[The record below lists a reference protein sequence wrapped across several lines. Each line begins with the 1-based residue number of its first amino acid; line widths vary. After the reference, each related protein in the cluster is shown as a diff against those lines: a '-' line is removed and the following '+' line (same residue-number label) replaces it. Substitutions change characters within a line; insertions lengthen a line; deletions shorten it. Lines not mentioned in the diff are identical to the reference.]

1 MESQEQDGYVNC
13 PSAHDGG
20 VLIRGKAK
28 AKAPNLARCHVV
40 PPRLV
45 SIVVI
50 QHREHRLASLPT
62 AQREEEVGT
71 LADLTLDANG
81 AAMRFDQPTRDG

>member
-1 MESQEQDGYVNC
+1 MATLTARALMMAGSHSRQ
-13 PSAHDGG
+13 
-20 VLIRGKAK
+20 

-71 LADLTLDANG
+71 FADLSLDAHG
-81 AAMRFDQPTRDG
+81 AAMHFDQPARDGY